1 MPSKRYRAIDRP
13 PGTNCH
19 VPGYAEDDA
28 LAGSGMR
35 SEYYDTQQDQFAGRP
50 RRDGRAPGTDCW
62 VPGYLND
69 EDQARVDGLGIAP
82 LVVGGVVKGATI
94 IPSLFNPKATKGNHV
109 QRFLVSQAGGKV
121 RGSKTQGIPNAK
133 ILIDQAYYH
142 GWQHA
147 GIPDAQDWRNTW
159 DEMFQQAI
167 PELKAYMLSKMP
179 SPALPTAPGTKPPV
193 STILPVHTGPTFQ
206 PPVWT
211 PPPPKPGEVIS
222 TQPLPQLP
230 GGSYQPPVPGY
241 DPGYQPSPGEAP
253 PAAAGGG
260 FKDLLSNP
268 TTLILAGV
276 AAFALLGG
284 GGRRSNPRRRRR

>member
-1 MPSKRYRAIDRP
+1 MLQKRRRVIDRP
-13 PGTNCH
+13 SGTNCH
-19 VPGYAEDDA
+19 VPGYAEDGA

-35 SEYYDTQQDQFAGRP
+35 TEYYDTQQDQFAGRP

-69 EDQARVDGLGIAP
+69 EDQARVDGLGLSP
-82 LVVGGVVKGATI
+82 LVIAGAAKL
-94 IPSLFNPKATKGNHV
+94 PSLFNPKATKGNHV

-147 GIPDAQDWRNTW
+147 GIPDAQDWRNMW

-179 SPALPTAPGTKPPV
+179 APALPTKPGTQPPTSV
-193 STILPVHTGPTFQ
+193 LPPYTPVGPTA
-206 PPVWT
+206 PIWT
-211 PPPPKPGEVIS
+211 PPPLPKPGPGEVIS

-241 DPGYQPSPGEAP
+241 DPGQLPPTEPP
-253 PAAAGGG
+253 PAPAGGG

-284 GGRRSNPRRRRR
+284 GRRGNPRRRRR